1 MNFIK
6 NIFLDELHLNASDFI
21 EDSLVAERKALTL
34 LTMWAVVQNRY
45 ELVEILWKYC
55 DHPIHL
61 ALIISMFFE
70 RLSWHVYDTNLK
82 FELEQRSKTFASY
95 AYDVLDRCYQE
106 NITLAYN
113 VLRESIKDWNY
124 MTAVDIA
131 ANARLKQFLAHPCCQ
146 KWLANTFQGKI
157 RLREITWGF
166 FTVPV
171 SIKILLCSLLV
182 FPMYIWVRFKNDE
195 PKDDDEELDD
205 DDDDELDDVY
215 ENVNRN
221 ETYEMK
227 QMAYNNQA
235 FVNDVGTSNQS
246 SNTMNENYRSDRKK
260 KREVFVE
267 KQPPLW
273 KMIIMMW
280 SAPISKFYT
289 SLLFYVIFL
298 ILISLAALYPNCG
311 NIILDSIVCSWS
323 LLIAISYIRHV
334 YILFIRYSSVVTV
347 YPKIIEILLILIF
360 TGIFSTTRVLRIY
373 FYPIYWQKIMIA
385 LAVLYFYYRLISVYL
400 PISSTLGPFLY
411 RFRLMITV
419 DFVNYMRITTVIL
432 IANSIAIRSLQYP
445 YEELTVDSV
454 KSVFHQGIVSL
465 FTGPP
470 SGKITVTNDRQKQ
483 AEYCPNS
490 FHTFDNSSITF
501 DYQNDDDNDTFIIYV
516 FVFQFFII
524 LKLILGPLL
533 FSIFAV
539 TASKWVSEIDSIWKF
554 QRYQLV
560 IDFANRLSIP
570 EPFSIIYYLYLLCYY
585 IVYILCCCC
594 YSHKWCKLFD
604 RIYHHQRK
612 QKSTENENIISPEDC
627 LYWKLLACE
636 YLDQQQRLSRMDGND
651 NNNDEF
657 YHRQWD
663 CMRDITEEIE
673 YEKKLLREIKSKLF
687 ELEKFLYRST
697 FKENIVTKN
706 MIGND
711 IGQVNNDVAH
721 AYVDGDDGNKEMKPS
736 SSSSSSLVSP
746 SPPPPSSPEI
756 IIECL

>member
-1 MNFIK
+1 MIQQVDFFF
-6 NIFLDELHLNASDFI
+6 NIDELHLNASDFI

-61 ALIISMFFE
+61 ALIISMFFD

-82 FELEQRSKTFASY
+82 FELEQRSKTFAKY

-106 NITLAYN
+106 NISLAYN
-113 VLRESIKDWNY
+113 VLRESIKDFNY

-157 RLREITWGF
+157 RIREITWGF

-182 FPMYIWVRFKNDE
+182 FPMYIWVRFKNDK
-195 PKDDDEELDD
+195 PKDDDEEFSDD
-205 DDDDELDDVY
+205 DDEEEELDDVY
-215 ENVNRN
+215 ENNAN
-221 ETYEMK
+221 KDGTYEMK
-227 QMAYNNQA
+227 QMSYANEA
-235 FVNDVGTSNQS
+235 FVNDGETSKPSNMNQ
-246 SNTMNENYRSDRKK
+246 NITSDRKK
-260 KREVFVE
+260 KREVFVQ

-273 KMIIMMW
+273 KMIVMMW

-289 SLLFYVIFL
+289 SLFFYVIFL
-298 ILISLAALYPNCG
+298 MVISLAALYPNCG

-334 YILFIRYSSVVTV
+334 YILFIRYSSVVTL
-347 YPKIIEILLILIF
+347 YTKIIEILLILTF
-360 TGIFSTTRVLRIY
+360 TGFFSTTRVLRIY

-400 PISSTLGPFLY
+400 PISPTLGPFLY

-445 YEELTVDSV
+445 YEELTIDSI

-470 SGKITVTNDRQKQ
+470 SGKILVTNNPKKQ

-490 FHTFDNSSITF
+490 FRSFDNSSIII
-501 DYQNDDDNDTFIIYV
+501 DYQDNQDTFIIYV

-570 EPFSIIYYLYLLCYY
+570 EPFSIVYYLYILCYY
-585 IVYILCCCC
+585 IAYILCCCC
-594 YSHKWCKLFD
+594 YSRNWCKLFE
-604 RIYHHQRK
+604 RIYQQRK
-612 QKSTENENIISPEDC
+612 RKKFTENENIISPEDC
-627 LYWKLLACE
+627 LYWKLLAGE
-636 YLDQQQRLSRMDGND
+636 YIVDQQRQLSRINE
-651 NNNDEF
+651 NDELN
-657 YHRQWD
+657 HRQWD
-663 CMRDITEEIE
+663 CIRDITEEIE

-687 ELEKFLYRST
+687 EMEKFIFQHS
-697 FKENIVTKN
+697 KNENIVTKN
-706 MIGND
+706 IDGND
-711 IGQVNNDVAH
+711 IGSNQHLNVVI
-721 AYVDGDDGNKEMKPS
+721 DDDDHGNKEMKSLPS
-736 SSSSSSLVSP
+736 SQ
-746 SPPPPSSPEI
+746 PPSSPEI